1 MSLFNYSPY
10 PASLPMPSPL
20 PSPSPSP
27 SSHLLRGASDMILNE
42 TTKSSVIV
50 NSTHIKRSLRHIA
63 FDTINNYKIDNYEIN
78 KIMLIL
84 LGCIIISA
92 IIFAVLYMMIHKVK
106 KMNIDMRSDIITK
119 TKAKQSPF
127 IVPSI
132 NTNLPQ
138 YMSLD
143 SAERGQN
150 IHIGCT
156 GPYRRL
162 TPTKANGET
171 NITISV
177 H

>member
-1 MSLFNYSPY
+1 MSLFHYSPY

-20 PSPSPSP
+20 PSPSPS
-27 SSHLLRGASDMILNE
+27 SHSLRGATDMILNE
-42 TTKSSVIV
+42 TTNSSIIV
-50 NSTHIKRSLRHIA
+50 NSTHVKRSLRHIA

-84 LGCIIISA
+84 FGCIIISA
-92 IIFAVLYMMIHKVK
+92 ILFTILYMMVHKIK
-106 KMNIDMRSDIITK
+106 KINMDIRSDVITK
-119 TKAKQSPF
+119 VKAKQSPF

-138 YMSLD
+138 YLSLD
-143 SAERGQN
+143 SIERGQN
-150 IHIGCT
+150 IHINCS

-162 TPTKANGET
+162 TPTKANDET